1 MIYMDPLDLNTHDS
15 PKPLLP
21 TLIRS
26 VSCVPL
32 GILTLND
39 PSGCGAVT
47 SPQRTRSNID
57 IDTFAYRSSPLRS

>member
-15 PKPLLP
+15 PKPLFP
-21 TLIRS
+21 ILIRS

-32 GILTLND
+32 GILTLNH

-47 SPQRTRSNID
+47 SPHITRSNID
-57 IDTFAYRSSPLRS
+57 IDTLAYRSSPLRS